1 MSGRTDPL
9 RRAIFVSLSGW
20 LALTLPLAAGAAGAP
35 TVNLDHV
42 TLQLKWKH
50 QFQFAGYYAAVAQG
64 YYREAGLEVS
74 LREAVADHDPVDE
87 VLQGRAE
94 FGVGTSDLVLLRG
107 QGKPVVALAVIYQ
120 HSPLVLLARK
130 AAGAE
135 DLQALA
141 MRPVMIEPQAAE
153 LFAYFKAEG
162 VNPAKLQVVTH
173 TFDVQDLIGGK
184 VAAMSAYSTDEPFQL
199 KSAGVDYL
207 TFTPRAGGIDFY
219 GDNLFTT
226 EAQIRAHPERVAAFR
241 RASLRGWDYALAH
254 AEELTDLIL
263 HDYGQRKSR
272 AALLFEAQ
280 QTTELMHPELIE
292 VGHMN
297 PGRWRHIADT
307 YAEFGLLPAG
317 FSLDGFLYDP
327 NPQPDYHRLYWT
339 LAIISAVAAAALGWA
354 LPLVRL
360 NRRLSRSE
368 KQYRDLIEQAPFPVS
383 VSDFETNRIVFAN
396 RSAAAAMM
404 APVTAIEGEMVAGFY
419 DNPADREQLLGE
431 LRAGRPVTSFE
442 VRLRTPGGQRVWAL
456 MSAAGVEFSGR
467 RSILV
472 AFQDITQR
480 REMQDELH
488 RAKDAAEAANA
499 AKSLYLAVMAH
510 EVRTPLSGIIGL
522 VQLIQE
528 EALTREQRENA
539 VVVEST
545 AESLLALIGNILDF
559 SKIEAGR
566 MEVEQYPMEA
576 APLLDDLRRLFS
588 SAAQAKNLA
597 LTVHVDPGVPA
608 AVLTDPTR
616 LRQILGNLLSNA
628 IKFTSAGAIELRVTA
643 ARTDNGRWRLL
654 FQVRDTGAGI
664 APGKLER
671 LFQPYSQ
678 ADKSVARRHG
688 GTGLGLAISRQLA
701 RLLGGDLTVTST
713 LGHGSTF
720 AVEITAAPLDLSP
733 S

>member
-1 MSGRTDPL
+1 MSGRNDTL
-9 RRAIFVSLSGW
+9 GRWLLVCLSGW
-20 LALTLPLAAGAAGAP
+20 WALAWPAEGRAAETPAA
-35 TVNLDHV
+35 NLDHV

-64 YYREAGLEVS
+64 YYREAGLAVT

-87 VLQGRAE
+87 VRQGRAE

-130 AAGAE
+130 AAGAD

-162 VNPAKLQVVTH
+162 INPAKLQVVTH

-199 KSAGVDYL
+199 KSAGVEYL
-207 TFTPRAGGIDFY
+207 TFTPRAGGVDFY

-226 EAQIRAHPERVAAFR
+226 EAQIRAHPARVAAFR
-241 RASLRGWDYALAH
+241 RASLRGWEYALAH
-254 AEELTDLIL
+254 PEELADRIL
-263 HDYGQRKSR
+263 RDFGQRKSR

-280 QTTELMHPELIE
+280 QTTALVHPELIE

-317 FSLDGFLYDP
+317 FPLDRFLYDP
-327 NPQPDYHRLYWT
+327 NPQPDYGWVYWT
-339 LAIISAVAAAALGWA
+339 LGIISAVALAALGWA
-354 LPLVRL
+354 LPLLRL
-360 NRRLSRSE
+360 NRRLRRSE
-368 KQYRDLIEQAPFPVS
+368 KQYRDLVEQAPFPVS
-383 VSDFETNRIVFAN
+383 VSDAETNRIVFAN
-396 RSAAAAMM
+396 RSAAAVMT
-404 APVTAIEGEMVAGFY
+404 APLTAIEGEMVRGFY
-419 DNPADREQLLGE
+419 DDPADRERLLTG
-431 LRAGRPVTSFE
+431 LRAGQPVTGFE
-442 VRLRTPGGQRVWAL
+442 VRLRTPGGRPVWVL
-456 MSAAGVEFSGR
+456 MSAANVEFAGR
-467 RSILV
+467 RSVLV

-480 REMQDELH
+480 REMQDELR
-488 RAKDAAEAANA
+488 RAKEAAEAADA
-499 AKSLYLAVMAH
+499 AKGHYLAVMAH

-522 VQLIQE
+522 VQLLQE

-539 VVVEST
+539 GLIEAT
-545 AESLLALIGNILDF
+545 GQSLLALIGNILDY

-566 MEVEQYPMEA
+566 MEVEQTPMEV

-588 SAAQAKNLA
+588 AAAQAKNLS
-597 LTVHVDPGVPA
+597 LTVRVDPGVPA
-608 AVLTDPTR
+608 VVLTDPAR

-628 IKFTSAGAIELRVTA
+628 IKFTAVGGIELGVTA
-643 ARTDNGRWRLL
+643 GCRPDGGWTML
-654 FQVRDTGAGI
+654 FQVRDSGTGI
-664 APGKLER
+664 AAAQLAG
-671 LFQPYSQ
+671 LFQPYQQ
-678 ADKSVARRHG
+678 ADSSIARRHG

-701 RLLGGDLTVTST
+701 RLLGGDLTATSSP
-713 LGHGSTF
+713 GSGSTF
-720 AVEITAAPLDLSP
+720 KVEITAAAVAPP
-733 S
+733 A